1 MAASAQRKRTVL
13 REAKYRPVARVLQ
26 HTEARATIAAWLR
39 NGEGDTGVLKER
51 ADWFRSRMTTSDFEA
66 QQNQHNADYVDTF
79 SEVCAKLAIPP
90 CEMQAAPGKQTV
102 NLNGTNIVHHPDLVL
117 R

>member
-66 QQNQHNADYVDTF
+66 QQNQHNADYVDIF